1 MTGVV
6 KTDGGC
12 YVAKLTSLLDREATD
27 ARKDTIV
34 NERKQKLYT
43 DTCKEWREKADIS
56 VDKDVWK
63 KIDFKELRVTMR
75 EEVKEP
81 YANDVETDD
90 VADAKKEA
98 EENGE

>member
-1 MTGVV
+1 
-6 KTDGGC
+6 
-12 YVAKLTSLLDREATD
+12 
-27 ARKDTIV
+27 
-34 NERKQKLYT
+34 
-43 DTCKEWREKADIS
+43 
-56 VDKDVWK
+56 
-63 KIDFKELRVTMR
+63 MR